1 MDFDNQLIEI
11 LKLNDNFVDS
21 DGNLINSRIIND
33 ALKDDEELLKLL
45 LDNDITKDYF
55 LRILMDVMFLIKK
68 NLQILFLKNI

>member
-33 ALKDDEELLKLL
+33 ALKDDEEVVCSGGMPFP
-45 LDNDITKDYF
+45 ICF
-55 LRILMDVMFLIKK
+55 CC
-68 NLQILFLKNI
+68 